1 MLGNLPSDINPVGIL
16 RKIALFALLDKSELD
31 SLAAQLDYKKY
42 LAGQMIFSAG
52 DTGSTMYVVISGEVE
67 LFLEDD
73 DEQRVSLQ
81 FVQPGMIF
89 GELALLDDEPRSAS
103 ALAVRPTEVFI
114 VDRSDLMMLVRS
126 HPAAALDMM
135 AMLGRRIREA
145 NALVRNRVARN
156 VNVAVKAHRI
166 TFGERLSDLL
176 VRVAGNIW
184 FVYFSLIWFVGWI
197 VWNNS
202 SGLPTFDPP
211 PYGLLT
217 MVVSLEAIFLSL
229 FVLISQN
236 RQTEREKI
244 RNDIE
249 YEVNLKAEVEIRGLM
264 RQVDHLQQLVLKYLA
279 VTSTEDVDKLS
290 QQTSRLRDQL
300 DLQTGDGL
308 K

>member
-1 MLGNLPSDINPVGIL
+1 MHNNLPSGLNASEIL
-16 RKIALFALLDKSELD
+16 QQIGLFALLDKAELD
-31 SLAAQLDYKKY
+31 SLATQLDYKRY

-52 DTGSTMYVVISGEVE
+52 DPGSTMFVVISGEVE
-67 LFLEDD
+67 LFLEDED
-73 DEQRVSLQ
+73 RQRVSLQ
-81 FVQPGMIF
+81 FVQPGQMF
-89 GELALLDDEPRSAS
+89 GELALLDAEPRSAS
-103 ALAVRPTEVFI
+103 ALAVRATEVFI
-114 VDRSDLMMLVRS
+114 VDRNDLMMLVRS

-135 AMLGRRIREA
+135 TMLGRRIREA

-156 VNVAVKAHRI
+156 VNVAVQAQKA

-176 VRVAGNIW
+176 VGIAGNIW
-184 FVYFSLIWFVGWI
+184 FVYLSVAWFVGWI
-197 VWNNS
+197 VWNS
-202 SGLPTFDPP
+202 SASLPTFDPP

-236 RQTEREKI
+236 RQATREKI

-264 RQVDHLQQLVLKYLA
+264 RQVDHLQQIMLTHLA
-279 VTSTEDVDKLS
+279 ATAPGEIDKLK
-290 QQTSRLRDQL
+290 QQSARLRDEL
-300 DLQTGDGL
+300 DLHTGDSL